1 MDTTILDEAAW
12 YLRGRRL
19 AVLTGAGISTESGIP
34 DYRGPQGSMRR
45 RNPIKYK
52 EFVFSDEARRRYWAR
67 SAIGWPRAA
76 EAKPNRGHH
85 ALTRLEETGL
95 LTAII
100 TQNVDGLHQE
110 AGSRAVIELHGAL
123 AWVVCLDCGR
133 SEERSS
139 VQRRIQILNPGW
151 EERRVELAP
160 DGDAELPRSL
170 TDEFVVPACTHC
182 GGTLKPDVVF
192 FGENVPRSTVD
203 RAFAAVDEAEGLLV
217 AGTSLAVYSG
227 LRFLDHAAKRG
238 LPAVLVNLGEVRGA
252 HLASVQVEAP
262 LGESLPL
269 LVERLIA
276 SASKVS

>member
-34 DYRGPQGSMRR
+34 DYRGPKGSMRSR
-45 RNPIKYK
+45 SPIKYK
-52 EFVFSDEARRRYWAR
+52 EFISDDDARRRYWAR

-76 EAKPNRGHH
+76 EARPNSGHE
-85 ALTRLEETGL
+85 ALARLEEAGL

-100 TQNVDGLHQE
+100 TQNVDGLHQM

-123 AWVVCLDCGR
+123 AWVVCLDCGTP
-133 SEERSS
+133 EKRSS
-139 VQRRIQILNPGW
+139 VQQRIRRLNPGW

-203 RAFAAVDEAEGLLV
+203 KAFAALDAAEGLLV

-227 LRFLDHAAKRG
+227 LRFLDHAAKTG
-238 LPAVLVNLGEVRGA
+238 LPAVLINLGEVRGS
-252 HLASVQVEAP
+252 HLASAHVEAP
-262 LGESLPL
+262 LGEALPL
-269 LVERLIA
+269 LADRLIA
-276 SASKVS
+276 STSNVS